1 MYADRGSKID
11 GSVLAAIRSAQ
22 GARIILVVDECG
34 PDLRSELMR
43 TFGGFGPALKLVTIY
58 QDGEES
64 DRASDYRLMDVP
76 ALPAGEIE
84 AILHSYGV
92 DAAYARGWAEMC
104 EGSPRVAHVV
114 GQNLR
119 DNPDDP
125 LRSDA
130 FTRIWVRYLAA
141 DVPDTSEEYRK
152 RHLVVA
158 TMALFKRFGWAPV
171 VRAGTNEVYERI
183 ISQLDAGISKAQF
196 AAIIEQMTNRKILQ
210 GDYFLY
216 ITPKALQIKLWTDW
230 WKRYSA
236 SVDMNSLVPALSPQM
251 RQWFGE
257 MIEYADVA
265 PVSKQVV
272 ARLLGPDG
280 LYADADWLKTKDG
293 ARFFFSLSLAD
304 PLGALRLLERTLGK
318 MSKEDLLG
326 FDEGRRDA
334 VRALEHMTLHGDLFR
349 PAAKLLLAL
358 AEAENET
365 WSNNATGTFSGLF
378 SLGYGDLAP
387 TSLAPEHRL
396 PVLTEALARG
406 GKRAEVA
413 LGAFNTALKLRSI
426 TRWGGD
432 QPFRLKGPVQRW
444 LPKTYGEWFDAY
456 RLYWKTLEDALPT
469 LSASMRR
476 QGMGILLSRMRG
488 LVGVELLRDEVLE
501 TLARLAA
508 AREGDK
514 QKVIES
520 IGVILRYDRDGLPA
534 SVVEKLEAVRD
545 YLVGITFSARLRRY
559 AGMDILEDQLDNDE
573 NELSKAAQQLSD
585 LAEHA
590 LRAPDEFQ
598 PELSWLVTDEGRSGY
613 RFGHMLGQKDQECRL
628 WGDILKAWRAAG
640 ARAHDFF
647 IGGYLFACSF

>member
-11 GSVLAAIRSAQ
+11 GSVLAALRSAQ

-304 PLGALRLLERTLGK
+304 PLGALRLLERTLR
-318 MSKEDLLG
+318 
-326 FDEGRRDA
+326 GRP
-334 VRALEHMTLHGDLFR
+334 G
-349 PAAKLLLAL
+349 
-358 AEAENET
+358 
-365 WSNNATGTFSGLF
+365 
-378 SLGYGDLAP
+378 
-387 TSLAPEHRL
+387 
-396 PVLTEALARG
+396 
-406 GKRAEVA
+406 
-413 LGAFNTALKLRSI
+413 
-426 TRWGGD
+426 
-432 QPFRLKGPVQRW
+432 GPVPSDPR
-444 LPKTYGEWFDAY
+444 FD
-456 RLYWKTLEDALPT
+456 T
-469 LSASMRR
+469 
-476 QGMGILLSRMRG
+476 
-488 LVGVELLRDEVLE
+488 
-501 TLARLAA
+501 
-508 AREGDK
+508 
-514 QKVIES
+514 
-520 IGVILRYDRDGLPA
+520 
-534 SVVEKLEAVRD
+534 
-545 YLVGITFSARLRRY
+545 
-559 AGMDILEDQLDNDE
+559 E
-573 NELSKAAQQLSD
+573 N
-585 LAEHA
+585 
-590 LRAPDEFQ
+590 
-598 PELSWLVTDEGRSGY
+598 
-613 RFGHMLGQKDQECRL
+613 
-628 WGDILKAWRAAG
+628 
-640 ARAHDFF
+640 
-647 IGGYLFACSF
+647 